1 MKFPTLREFVEHYN
15 NVDSTQYA
23 YDVAQVDPL
32 LQPTLL
38 DNYEEILLTRDTLLL
53 PIRLDED
60 TVDNLLAFLT
70 ALTDASAHDLS
81 RVTPS
86 GVPCMHSVDRV
97 APGG

>member
-1 MKFPTLREFVEHYN
+1 MKFSTLREFVEHCN
-15 NVDSTQYA
+15 DVDSTQYA
-23 YDVAQVDPL
+23 YDFAQVDPL

-70 ALTDASAHDLS
+70 ALTEESARDLS

-86 GVPCMHSVDRV
+86 RVPSRHSVDRL